1 MIEIRVCNA
10 RAYRSGI
17 DDPLYIIDGSA
28 SVDEIM
34 SALEAR
40 GCLVTDVKLVEDR
53 LYILY
58 E

>member
-1 MIEIRVCNA
+1 MIQIRVCNA

-17 DDPLYIIDGSA
+17 DDPLYIFDGSA
-28 SVDEIM
+28 TVEEIM
-34 SALEAR
+34 RALEAR
-40 GCLVTDVKLVEDR
+40 GCLVTDVKLVEGR

>member
-17 DDPLYIIDGSA
+17 DDPYFTFDGSQ
-28 SVDEIM
+28 SVNEILG
-34 SALEAR
+34 ALEANR
-40 GCLVTDVKLVEDR
+40 CLVTDVKLVEGR

>member
-17 DDPLYIIDGSA
+17 DDPYFIFDGSA

-40 GCLVTDVKLVEDR
+40 GCLVTDVKLVKGR